1 MFEWEDKVKAIKETQ
16 QHLHI
21 ERAND
26 GEMETMKSE
35 VQFHI
40 MLLLC
45 SLSES
50 FYSQSGASF
59 FFCCWS

>member
-16 QHLHI
+16 QHLHV

-35 VQFHI
+35 VQFHLV
-40 MLLLC
+40 LLLC
-45 SLSES
+45 SLTGS
-50 FYSQSGASF
+50 FCSLS
-59 FFCCWS
+59 

>member
-16 QHLHI
+16 QHLHV

-35 VQFHI
+35 VQFHLV
-40 MLLLC
+40 LLLC
-45 SLSES
+45 SLTGDLCSLSE
-50 FYSQSGASF
+50 AC
-59 FFCCWS
+59 FFCCGS